1 MSSIEARLDKIE
13 SRIAVEE
20 LLNKYCHG
28 FDGPDRELLRTLWA
42 EDAVFDLGPAFG
54 APAQGIDGI
63 MAKAEELWAAVPV
76 MYHWMADAVIDV
88 DGDTA
93 TAKTELDCFVVSR
106 EDGPTQV
113 IGVYSDRFERVGGV
127 WKFKHR
133 AFDLQLWAPLKG
145 WVATAGSKAEQTR
158 I

>member
-1 MSSIEARLDKIE
+1 MTSIEARLDEIE
-13 SRIAVEE
+13 SRIAIEE

-28 FDGPDRELLRTLWA
+28 FDRPDRDLLRTLWA
-42 EDAVFDLGPAFG
+42 EDAVFDLGPLFG
-54 APAQGIDGI
+54 DPANGVEGI

-76 MYHWMADAVIDV
+76 MYHWMADPVIAV

-93 TAKTELDCFVVSR
+93 TAETELNCLVISR

-113 IGVYSDRFERVGGV
+113 VGVYSDRFARIDGV
-127 WKFKHR
+127 WKFQHR
-133 AFDLQLWAPLKG
+133 VFDPQLWAPLEG
-145 WVATAGSKAEQTR
+145 WAATAGSKAEQTR